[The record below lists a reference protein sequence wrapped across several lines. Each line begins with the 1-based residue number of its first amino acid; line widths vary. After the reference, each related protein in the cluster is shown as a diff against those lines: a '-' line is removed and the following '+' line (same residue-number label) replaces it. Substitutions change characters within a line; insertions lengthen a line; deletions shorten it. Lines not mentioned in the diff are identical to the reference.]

1 MKKGRKVKELIAPAQ
16 TVALKCDYDFL
27 MLIIRRAAAWV
38 DLEMSIA
45 RLTFLFTEKLLFD
58 VTRR

>member
-1 MKKGRKVKELIAPAQ
+1 MKELIAPAQ

-27 MLIIRRAAAWV
+27 MLRWAAALV

>member
-1 MKKGRKVKELIAPAQ
+1 MKELTATAQ
-16 TVALKCDYDFL
+16 TMALKCDYDFL
-27 MLIIRRAAAWV
+27 MLIIRRAVAWV

-58 VTRR
+58 VTIR